1 MNTEEKQKSF
11 QYIYKGAIINLRLD
25 DAVLPNGKTAKREV
39 IEHPGGVGVLPIDKN
54 GDCLLVRQFRYPYME
69 ETLEIPAGKRDKDGD
84 SDPLA
89 CGKRELKEETGATAG
104 HYISLGTL
112 YPSPGYTDE
121 VIYMYLATNLSFGKA
136 QPDEDEFINL
146 CRIPLEK
153 AVEMVMNGQIPDS
166 KTQAAI
172 LKADFLYKSGK
183 LQLTNEK

>member
-1 MNTEEKQKSF
+1 
-11 QYIYKGAIINLRLD
+11 
-25 DAVLPNGKTAKREV
+25 
-39 IEHPGGVGVLPIDKN
+39 
-54 GDCLLVRQFRYPYME
+54 
-69 ETLEIPAGKRDKDGD
+69 
-84 SDPLA
+84 
-89 CGKRELKEETGATAG
+89 
-104 HYISLGTL
+104 
-112 YPSPGYTDE
+112 
-121 VIYMYLATNLSFGKA
+121 MYLATNLSFGKA